1 MNRTLLIVL
10 ASLSLGACASN
21 DAGFQTAAT
30 PQGPSVISGSGG
42 SAMAGGTPAPIVAGP
57 TGCAGPISEYQ
68 QLIDSDAETGMLNPG
83 VYNRVSVDLENVKKS
98 CAAGR
103 EKEALGQLASV
114 KARYGYR

>member
-1 MNRTLLIVL
+1 MVRIPLVALLPFLL
-10 ASLSLGACASN
+10 AACASG
-21 DAGFQTAAT
+21 DSGSFQTAST

-42 SAMAGGTPAPIVAGP
+42 SGTAAPMIAGP
-57 TGCAGPISEYQ
+57 AGCAQPISEYQ
-68 QLIDSDAETGMLNPG
+68 ALIDSDAETGMLNPG
-83 VYNRVSVDLENVKKS
+83 VYNRVSVDLENVKKA

>member
-1 MNRTLLIVL
+1 MNRILLIVL
-10 ASLSLGACASN
+10 AALSLGACASN
-21 DAGFQTAAT
+21 DAGFQTAST

-42 SAMAGGTPAPIVAGP
+42 SAMVGGTPVIAGP
-57 TGCAGPISEYQ
+57 AGCAGPISDYQ